1 LVHQVTEQTE
11 QAGHAVIVGNGPAPS
26 AQLLAALLA
35 DKPLLLCADGGAN
48 TLHGLG
54 HCPAAV
60 VGDLDSADDSLR
72 QIWPTTQWVRVDADD
87 TGTDLQKVLRHAQ
100 TIGIKRAALVGVTGG
115 RTDHTLWN
123 LTLLRAFA
131 DELDL
136 CIVDD
141 DCLIRRIPESISF
154 AAPVGLT
161 LSLCPLSGDATGI
174 TTEGLRWPLTDEALT
189 PGERDGISNE
199 VVASPVKIQ
208 VRSGELLLVIQREG
222 AGSDLSL
229 IGATGKSGQG

>member
-1 LVHQVTEQTE
+1 
-11 QAGHAVIVGNGPAPS
+11 
-26 AQLLAALLA
+26 
-35 DKPLLLCADGGAN
+35 
-48 TLHGLG
+48 
-54 HCPAAV
+54 